1 MSFKFRFILSFVLLE
16 VFFIVLIVTVN
27 FFAIKNSSDKL
38 ISEKIES
45 NVTFLEE
52 LIKVP
57 MSIYDLATLDN
68 LVDHSVKYL
77 NSIVI
82 LDTQNRILSS
92 SYSYK
97 YMPVEELLK
106 LKKNQDVF
114 IDDNTYKIVFN
125 EIYEEDILLGSVYII
140 FDTTSN
146 SQFIE
151 KSKNTTF
158 LIILLE
164 ILISIILS
172 YLLGNRVT
180 KKLDHL
186 STSARK
192 IGKEENTSIPY
203 LDSSDEIGI
212 LANSMDRMQTNLQN
226 RNKTIIESNKLL
238 VKQKEDLE
246 TANKVKDDFLA
257 NMSHELKTPLN
268 SINVLSS
275 IMKKNS
281 KNTFSEKEVKNL
293 EIINSCG
300 KDLLF
305 LINDVLDI
313 SKLEAGKVS
322 INNNDV
328 NIYNLTSIIRDMFFT
343 QFKDKNVDFYFE
355 CDKNINSIYS
365 DERKISQIVKN
376 FLSNAL
382 KFTSEGK
389 VSLIVKEQSGNVL
402 IEVEDSGIGINKEQI
417 DDLFDRF
424 KQVDASISRKHLG
437 TGLGLA
443 ISKNLAEL
451 LKGNIVVESEFGHG
465 SKFTLC
471 LPLNINET
479 KPKSTTIIRE
489 DSIPLTPNNL
499 HETISEEKPILIQ
512 KTDVIVDDVKRKK
525 ILIYNNDLVVFF
537 NIIIK
542 LKKKNEIVQVNTE
555 NKFLDELSDN
565 SFDFVIIDIDKLS
578 EDFVNKIL
586 SHDNKKLIII
596 ASNEVNDDI
605 KLKAKSIILKPI
617 DLNKII
623 SSLDS

>member
-1 MSFKFRFILSFVLLE
+1 
-16 VFFIVLIVTVN
+16 
-27 FFAIKNSSDKL
+27 
-38 ISEKIES
+38 
-45 NVTFLEE
+45 
-52 LIKVP
+52 
-57 MSIYDLATLDN
+57 
-68 LVDHSVKYL
+68 
-77 NSIVI
+77 
-82 LDTQNRILSS
+82 
-92 SYSYK
+92 
-97 YMPVEELLK
+97 
-106 LKKNQDVF
+106 
-114 IDDNTYKIVFN
+114 
-125 EIYEEDILLGSVYII
+125 
-140 FDTTSN
+140 
-146 SQFIE
+146 
-151 KSKNTTF
+151 
-158 LIILLE
+158 
-164 ILISIILS
+164 
-172 YLLGNRVT
+172 
-180 KKLDHL
+180 
-186 STSARK
+186 
-192 IGKEENTSIPY
+192 
-203 LDSSDEIGI
+203 
-212 LANSMDRMQTNLQN
+212 MDRMQTNLQN
-226 RNKTIIESNKLL
+226 RNNMIIESNQLL
-238 VKQKEDLE
+238 VKQKDDLE

-281 KNTFSEKEVKNL
+281 KNTFSAKEVKNL

-328 NIYNLTSIIRDMFFT
+328 DIYNLTSIIKDMFFT

-389 VSLIVKEQSGNVL
+389 VSLIVKEQNDNIL
-402 IEVEDSGIGINKEQI
+402 IEVEDSGIGINKKQI

-443 ISKNLAEL
+443 ISKNLAGL
-451 LKGNIVVESEFGHG
+451 LKGNIAVESEFGHG

-471 LPLNINET
+471 LPLNINEV
-479 KPKSTTIIRE
+479 KSKDAVSIIRE
-489 DSIPLTPNNL
+489 DSIPLEPSNL
-499 HETISEEKPILIQ
+499 HNKTMVEKKPVIL
-512 KTDVIVDDVKRKK
+512 DDIKRKK

>member
-1 MSFKFRFILSFVLLE
+1 
-16 VFFIVLIVTVN
+16 
-27 FFAIKNSSDKL
+27 
-38 ISEKIES
+38 
-45 NVTFLEE
+45 
-52 LIKVP
+52 
-57 MSIYDLATLDN
+57 
-68 LVDHSVKYL
+68 
-77 NSIVI
+77 
-82 LDTQNRILSS
+82 
-92 SYSYK
+92 
-97 YMPVEELLK
+97 
-106 LKKNQDVF
+106 
-114 IDDNTYKIVFN
+114 
-125 EIYEEDILLGSVYII
+125 
-140 FDTTSN
+140 
-146 SQFIE
+146 
-151 KSKNTTF
+151 
-158 LIILLE
+158 
-164 ILISIILS
+164 
-172 YLLGNRVT
+172 
-180 KKLDHL
+180 
-186 STSARK
+186 
-192 IGKEENTSIPY
+192 
-203 LDSSDEIGI
+203 
-212 LANSMDRMQTNLQN
+212 MDRMQTNLQN
-226 RNKTIIESNKLL
+226 RNNMIIESNKLL
-238 VKQKEDLE
+238 VKQKDDLE

-281 KNTFSEKEVKNL
+281 KNTFSAKEVKNL

-328 NIYNLTSIIRDMFFT
+328 DIYNLTSIIKDMFFT

-389 VSLIVKEQSGNVL
+389 VSLIVKEQNDNIL

-443 ISKNLAEL
+443 ISKNLAGL
-451 LKGNIVVESEFGHG
+451 LKGNIAVESEFGHG

-471 LPLNINET
+471 LPLNINEV
-479 KPKSTTIIRE
+479 KSKDAVSIIRE
-489 DSIPLTPNNL
+489 DSIPLEPSNL
-499 HETISEEKPILIQ
+499 HNKTMVEKKP
-512 KTDVIVDDVKRKK
+512 VIVDDIKRKK

-542 LKKKNEIVQVNTE
+542 LKKKNEILQVNTE

>member
-16 VFFIVLIVTVN
+16 IFFIVLIVSVN
-27 FFAIKNSSDKL
+27 FFTIKNSSDKL

-45 NVTFLEE
+45 NVTFIEE

-57 MSIYDLATLDN
+57 MSIFDLATLDN
-68 LVDHSVKYL
+68 LVENSVKYL

-82 LDTQNRILSS
+82 LDTQNRILAS

-97 YMPVEELLK
+97 YLPIEDLIK
-106 LKKNQDVF
+106 LKRNKDVF
-114 IDDNTYKIVFN
+114 INNNSYKIIFN
-125 EIYEEDILLGSVYII
+125 EIYEENVLLGSVYVI

-172 YLLGNRVT
+172 YLIGNRVT
-180 KKLDHL
+180 KKLDDL
-186 STSARK
+186 SSIAKR

-226 RNKTIIESNKLL
+226 RNNTIIQSNKLL
-238 VKQKEDLE
+238 VKQKEELE
-246 TANKVKDDFLA
+246 VANKVKDDFLA

-322 INNNDV
+322 INNSDV
-328 NIYNLTSIIRDMFFT
+328 DIYNLTTIIKDMFFT

-389 VSLIVKEQSGNVL
+389 VSLIVKEKDENIL
-402 IEVEDSGIGINKEQI
+402 IEVKDSGIGINKEQI

-451 LKGNIVVESEFGHG
+451 LKGNITVESEFGHG
-465 SKFTLC
+465 SKFTLSI
-471 LPLNINET
+471 PKNINEIEI
-479 KPKSTTIIRE
+479 KNNTIVSKDI
-489 DSIPLTPNNL
+489 IPSHTNNL
-499 HETISEEKPILIQ
+499 YETMPEKKP
-512 KTDVIVDDVKRKK
+512 VIVEDIKRKK
-525 ILIYNNDLVVFF
+525 ILIYNNDHLLFF

-542 LKKKNEIVQVNTE
+542 LKKNNEILQINTE
-555 NKFLDELSDN
+555 NEFLDELNNKTIDAI
-565 SFDFVIIDIDKLS
+565 IIDIDKLS
-578 EDFVNKIL
+578 EDFINKIL
-586 SHDNKKLIII
+586 LNKHKKLIII
-596 ASNEVNDDI
+596 TSNEVNEEI
-605 KLKAKSIILKPI
+605 KIKAKSIILKPV

-623 SSLDS
+623 FSLDD